1 MKSLTS
7 PNTTSA
13 VSNFTTVSSS
23 SSPLSSSTYQQLQDK
38 TDPNEISLAPVSS
51 PTASISFDASTKI
64 TTPFITPAQFQRTIE
79 LNSIKDKLNKLYSLK
94 STTTFVD
101 KNRKT
106 IKDLQKKE
114 KILENNIHELQ

>member
-1 MKSLTS
+1 GQQMKSLTS

-64 TTPFITPAQFQRTIE
+64 TTPFITPAQFQQLGNESVVSSEISDIE
-79 LNSIKDKLNKLYSLK
+79 SETEESKTNDQEISLEYDYG
-94 STTTFVD
+94 V
-101 KNRKT
+101 
-106 IKDLQKKE
+106 
-114 KILENNIHELQ
+114 ELI